1 MVPWILLAFQ
11 HGFTWSPFYCSL
23 TKRHQDFFRNFKALQ
38 RKIYQQGKHTFVL
51 YKEAQKSHNESQ
63 IWFWAE
69 QQCCILGRGGKG
81 KISPWCF
88 VAHIFIER
96 VSCVYRFFSGLR
108 IPRSLIPFLRLICI
122 VCKLVAHVSS
132 FVAYLRCILH
142 VCRPFKLRHINPNV
156 GFESRN
162 EATFKEITPNSRF
175 SHFNIVL
182 CFIFDQVN
190 IPKTRCLLASHLT
203 L

>member
-1 MVPWILLAFQ
+1 MSLKSDSEPNNNVVSLEEEVRGRLVLGVLL
-11 HGFTWSPFYCSL
+11 
-23 TKRHQDFFRNFKALQ
+23 R
-38 RKIYQQGKHTFVL
+38 TF
-51 YKEAQKSHNESQ
+51 
-63 IWFWAE
+63 
-69 QQCCILGRGGKG
+69 
-81 KISPWCF
+81 
-88 VAHIFIER
+88 FIER

-122 VCKLVAHVSS
+122 GCKLVAHVSS

-175 SHFNIVL
+175 SHFN
-182 CFIFDQVN
+182 
-190 IPKTRCLLASHLT
+190 ST
-203 L
+203 LFYF